1 MPTYGWKFTWEAL
14 IVLSVGYALL
24 RILGKKTVGE
34 MTSVEI
40 ITLLA
45 MASMIVHAV
54 SAYGLFKTLITL
66 CIYVGLL
73 VTLQRLAIKFDWVE
87 KLVMGRSTVVI
98 GNGAILE
105 ANLKKL
111 RLTVDQLEAKLRT
124 KGITSLTEVKT
135 ATIEMSGHIGF
146 ELMRHAKPSRYP
158 LFEITRAGS
167 ALSY

>member
-1 MPTYGWKFTWEAL
+1 M
-14 IVLSVGYALL
+14 
-24 RILGKKTVGE
+24 
-34 MTSVEI
+34 
-40 ITLLA
+40 
-45 MASMIVHAV
+45 
-54 SAYGLFKTLITL
+54 
-66 CIYVGLL
+66 
-73 VTLQRLAIKFDWVE
+73 QRLAIKFDWVE